1 MMRRLNDLDVAAA
14 AAATASSEEE
24 ADLPHKLPED
34 VDEAYTDLLGCGFCS
49 KFRD

>member
-34 VDEAYTDLLGCGFCS
+34 VDEAYTDLLGCG
-49 KFRD
+49 

>member
-1 MMRRLNDLDVAAA
+1 MMRRLNDLDV

-34 VDEAYTDLLGCGFCS
+34 VDEAYTDLPGCGFCS

>member
-14 AAATASSEEE
+14 AAATAPCEEE

-34 VDEAYTDLLGCGFCS
+34 VDEAYTYLPGCGFCS
-49 KFRD
+49 KFWD